1 MKQSWLTPEMLS
13 WWWSKAMFRKVLVAN
28 RSEIAVRVMR
38 ALREMGIQSVAIYSD
53 VDAGAIHARYADEAY
68 PLSGNHPR
76 DTYLNIKK
84 IIDIAKQARVD
95 AIHPG
100 YGFLA
105 ENPSFAYACEK
116 EGIVFIGPS
125 SRAIELMGN
134 KVVARRTMKQA
145 GVPVVPGS
153 DGEIRTLEEA
163 LAVAERVGY
172 PVLIKAAAGGGGIGM
187 QVVDNPESL
196 EKAVKQTMATALSA
210 FGDASVFIEKYVANP
225 RHIEFQILADRF
237 GNTIHLGERECTIQ
251 RRHQK
256 ILEEAPSPVMT
267 EELRSRMGTI
277 AVRAAQA
284 IQYVNA
290 GTVEFIYSDG
300 NFYFIEMNTR
310 IQVEHPVTEM
320 ITGVD
325 LVKEQIRIAAG
336 EPLSI
341 RQEDIRWHGHAIEC
355 RINAEDPLNNFAPS
369 PGKLLG
375 YRSPGGIGVRV
386 DSGVF
391 TSYAIPPFYDPM
403 ISKLVVWGRNRD
415 EAIRRM
421 QRALYEYIIVGP
433 HTNIPFLKAVLA
445 NERFQRGEF
454 TTHFV
459 REESSLLQETARIL
473 LEEHPLQEKLQKIFR
488 IDSKIA
494 AAAAAAQAAFHHY
507 QNLSP
512 EE

>member
-1 MKQSWLTPEMLS
+1 
-13 WWWSKAMFRKVLVAN
+13 MFRKVLVAN

-38 ALREMGIQSVAIYSD
+38 ALRELGIRSVAIYSD
-53 VDAGAIHARYADEAY
+53 VDAHAIHTYYADEAY
-68 PLSGNHPR
+68 PLEGNSPK

-84 IIDIAKQARVD
+84 IMEIARKAQVD

-116 EGIVFIGPS
+116 EGIVFVGPS
-125 SRAIELMGN
+125 SRVIELMGN
-134 KVVARRTMKQA
+134 KIAARQAMKRA

-153 DGEIRTLEEA
+153 DGEITELNEA
-163 LAVAERVGY
+163 LKIAEEVGY
-172 PVLIKAAAGGGGIGM
+172 PVIIKAAFGGGGIGM
-187 QVVDNPESL
+187 QIVRNAQEL
-196 EKAVKQTMATALSA
+196 EKAMRQATSVALSA
-210 FGDASVFIEKYVANP
+210 FGNPSIFIEKYVANP
-225 RHIEFQILADRF
+225 RHIEFQIIADRY
-237 GNTIHLGERECTIQ
+237 GNVIHLGERECTIQ

-256 ILEEAPSPVMT
+256 ILEESPSPVMD
-267 EELRSRMGTI
+267 ESLREKIGAI

-284 IQYVNA
+284 LGYTNT

-300 NFYFIEMNTR
+300 HFYFIEMNTR

-320 ITGVD
+320 VTGIDIVR
-325 LVKEQIRIAAG
+325 EQILVAAG

-341 RQEDIRWHGHAIEC
+341 KQEEVVIRGHAIEC
-355 RINAEDPLNNFAPS
+355 RINAEDPFNNFAPS

-391 TSYAIPPFYDPM
+391 TSYTIPPFYDPM
-403 ISKLVVWGRNRD
+403 ISKLVVWGRTRE
-415 EAIRRM
+415 EAIERM

-433 HTNIPFLKAVLA
+433 KTNIPFLKAVLA
-445 NERFQRGEF
+445 NERFRSGSF

-459 REESSLLQETARIL
+459 SEESSLIPEAARIL
-473 LEEHPLQEKLQKIFR
+473 AEELPLQERLQKIFR
-488 IDSKIA
+488 VESKATA
-494 AAAAAAQAAFHHY
+494 AAVAVQSFLYHHY
-507 QNLSP
+507 PAKN

>member
-1 MKQSWLTPEMLS
+1 
-13 WWWSKAMFRKVLVAN
+13 
-28 RSEIAVRVMR
+28 
-38 ALREMGIQSVAIYSD
+38 
-53 VDAGAIHARYADEAY
+53 
-68 PLSGNHPR
+68 
-76 DTYLNIKK
+76 
-84 IIDIAKQARVD
+84 
-95 AIHPG
+95 
-100 YGFLA
+100 
-105 ENPSFAYACEK
+105 
-116 EGIVFIGPS
+116 
-125 SRAIELMGN
+125 
-134 KVVARRTMKQA
+134 
-145 GVPVVPGS
+145 
-153 DGEIRTLEEA
+153 
-163 LAVAERVGY
+163 
-172 PVLIKAAAGGGGIGM
+172 
-187 QVVDNPESL
+187 
-196 EKAVKQTMATALSA
+196 
-210 FGDASVFIEKYVANP
+210 
-225 RHIEFQILADRF
+225 
-237 GNTIHLGERECTIQ
+237 
-251 RRHQK
+251 
-256 ILEEAPSPVMT
+256 
-267 EELRSRMGTI
+267 
-277 AVRAAQA
+277 
-284 IQYVNA
+284 
-290 GTVEFIYSDG
+290 
-300 NFYFIEMNTR
+300 MNTR

-391 TSYAIPPFYDPM
+391 TSYSIPPFYDPM

-488 IDSKIA
+488 IDSRIA
-494 AAAAAAQAAFHHY
+494 AAAAAAQAALHHY

>member
-1 MKQSWLTPEMLS
+1 
-13 WWWSKAMFRKVLVAN
+13 MFRKVLVAN

-38 ALREMGIQSVAIYSD
+38 ALRELGIRSVAIYSD
-53 VDAGAIHARYADEAY
+53 VDANAIHTHYADEAY
-68 PLSGNHPR
+68 PLAGNHPK

-84 IIDIAKQARVD
+84 IIDIAKNANVD

-134 KVVARRTMKQA
+134 KVVARQTMKRA

-153 DGEIRTLEEA
+153 DGEVKTIKEA
-163 LAVAERVGY
+163 QAIASEIGY
-172 PVLIKAAAGGGGIGM
+172 PVLIKASAGGGGIGM
-187 QVVDNPESL
+187 QVVQKPEDL
-196 EKAVKQTMATALSA
+196 ERAMEQTMATALSA
-210 FGDASVFIEKYVANP
+210 FGDASIFIEKYVVNP
-225 RHIEFQILADRF
+225 RHIEFQVLADRF
-237 GNTIHLGERECTIQ
+237 GNVIHLGERECTIQ

-256 ILEEAPSPVMT
+256 ILEESPSPVMT
-267 EELRSRMGTI
+267 EELRHRMGEV

-290 GTVEFIYSDG
+290 GTIEFIYSDG

-320 ITGVD
+320 VTGID

-336 EPLSI
+336 EPLSV
-341 RQEDIRWHGHAIEC
+341 RQEEVRMHGHAIEC

-375 YRSPGGIGVRV
+375 YRSPGGVGVRV

-391 TSYAIPPFYDPM
+391 TSYTIPPFYDPM
-403 ISKLVVWGRNRD
+403 ISKLVVWGRDRN

-433 HTNIPFLKAVLA
+433 STNIPFLKAVLA
-445 NERFQRGEF
+445 NERFRRGEF

-459 REESSLLQETARIL
+459 REESTLLQETARIL

-488 IDSKIA
+488 VDKKIA
-494 AAAAAAQAAFHHY
+494 AAVAAAQAVLHHY
-507 QNLSP
+507 ENFSQ